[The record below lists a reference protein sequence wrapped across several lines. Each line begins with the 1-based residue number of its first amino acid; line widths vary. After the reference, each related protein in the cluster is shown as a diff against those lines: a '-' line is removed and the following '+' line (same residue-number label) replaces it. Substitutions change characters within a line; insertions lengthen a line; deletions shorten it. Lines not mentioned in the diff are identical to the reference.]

1 MVRSS
6 SSHLCW
12 WKQVEA
18 GGSGWNLVQY
28 VSVAYQNLSIESRIR
43 FNVMPVAQKG
53 RGMICQIVPNPNK
66 YSMAFQISRA
76 DLVNKQITA
85 PHNKTSLSMFI
96 MFHPQLKLWCSRSV
110 GTSHFGGDRSHSI
123 FSPHPRGSHHLVMA
137 WRWCCEVHAD
147 PSSSRVPIAVQYP

>member
-12 WKQVEA
+12 WNRWKRVEA

-43 FNVMPVAQKG
+43 FNVMLVAQKG

-85 PHNKTSLSMFI
+85 PHNKTSLSCFI
-96 MFHPQLKLWCSRSV
+96 HNWNCGVLAVLALHTSEEIEVTAFSRLIPEVRTTWS
-110 GTSHFGGDRSHSI
+110 
-123 FSPHPRGSHHLVMA
+123 
-137 WRWCCEVHAD
+137 WREDDVV
-147 PSSSRVPIAVQYP
+147 SSCRP